1 MKKIIKLTFLSIFV
15 CYIIFYYKINENKAV
30 NKHHQ
35 KQTNNLKTNKNI
47 KKVFE
52 EIYKYRKWTNLG
64 DGSGIGS
71 SIDYTENARNIIF
84 KIIKKYKLNSILDAP
99 WGSMSWMPI
108 LLGNLS
114 KLNSNFKY
122 HGLDIV
128 ESVINKSN
136 LKYGKEN
143 KNWLFSV
150 YDVSEGDLPS
160 NYDLILSRDAL
171 QHLPFQIAIKV
182 LKSYALTKN
191 SNYLLIGSY
200 KSKQNRNIT
209 IGDYY
214 RINLLLPPFNLNNFT
229 ELFFENDLERKY
241 LILYDIKNYLSK
253 INFEQMKLDAS
264 QFKEQSFNM
273 IKSKLMD
280 WQEEFF

>member
-1 MKKIIKLTFLSIFV
+1 MKKILKLTFLTIFV
-15 CYIIFYYKINENKAV
+15 CYIIFYYQINENKTE
-30 NKHHQ
+30 NKRHQ
-35 KQTNNLKTNKNI
+35 KQTNNLKTNKHI

-52 EIYKYRKWTNLG
+52 EIYKFRKWTNSG

-84 KIIKKYKLNSILDAP
+84 KVIQKYKLNSILDAP
-99 WGSMSWMPI
+99 CGSMSWMPI
-108 LLGNLS
+108 LLKNLS
-114 KLNSNFKY
+114 ILNSNFKY

-128 ESVINKSN
+128 ESVITKSN

-214 RINLLLPPFNLNNFT
+214 RINLMLPPFNLNNFT
-229 ELFFENDLERKY
+229 EIFFENDLERKH
-241 LILYDIKNYLSK
+241 LILYDIRNYLSK

-273 IKSKLMD
+273 IKSKLKD